1 MLTESSNAQHRQGAQ
16 PMRCLPPQGR
26 SKGERAKR
34 FATLGVTGPN
44 TGLRGAMRRP
54 LDDLQDAKE
63 QAIPREAPGEGSR
76 RTPGREDG
84 KKGEA
89 PPPRAARLGESE
101 EDIPEVY
108 VACEVRSALPGTPLL
123 FPISAPRPSD
133 EERSRQEVEACV
145 SVPRSPSPGCEER
158 GLRVHQGRGL
168 RVEQWVA
175 GGSSL
180 CCTLRHSSLML
191 DRRERQ
197 GHVCVH
203 TDRARMCMGGR
214 LGFEGVDL
222 SLGLSPEER
231 WDRIQVI
238 A

>member
-1 MLTESSNAQHRQGAQ
+1 MTLTRGVFTCSQGGSLAQHAPVASSAHPHALSEPLRLT
-16 PMRCLPPQGR
+16 PDGR
-26 SKGERAKR
+26 SLL
-34 FATLGVTGPN
+34 ATQE
-44 TGLRGAMRRP
+44 P
-54 LDDLQDAKE
+54 LDWPLM
-63 QAIPREAPGEGSR
+63 QAALPSFTLAGAAGGVGGRFGGRRAGAGLHLSGVPGIERGR
-76 RTPGREDG
+76 RAG
-84 KKGEA
+84 
-89 PPPRAARLGESE
+89 RAAPCGSHGV
-101 EDIPEVY
+101 PK
-108 VACEVRSALPGTPLL
+108 ASP
-123 FPISAPRPSD
+123 PSLKRD
-133 EERSRQEVEACV
+133 QIDR
-145 SVPRSPSPGCEER
+145 
-158 GLRVHQGRGL
+158 L

-203 TDRARMCMGGR
+203 TDRARMGMGGR